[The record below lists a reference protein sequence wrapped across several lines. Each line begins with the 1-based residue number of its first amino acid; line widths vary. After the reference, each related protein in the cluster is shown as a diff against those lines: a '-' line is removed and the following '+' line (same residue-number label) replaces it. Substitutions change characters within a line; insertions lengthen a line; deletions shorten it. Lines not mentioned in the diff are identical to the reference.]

1 MGESSPELPRST
13 PEDAGYVVGERLD
26 GRGRAQRWALEGGR
40 QLWRLE
46 RADERVAL
54 RLRQLA
60 EDGVGGFVDGGRDDA
75 GPWLVRHLPRETL
88 DQLRRREPSAMAWRR
103 AVGVVERVAR
113 ALAACEA
120 RSLFP
125 GAVTPSAVMATEE
138 GDEVRVVLPADAL
151 VGAMVG
157 APAPRGGTETGPK
170 ALLWSPPEKLDD
182 ALWDAASNRYAAGV
196 LLYDLLSGRHPFSGA
211 GLRHALREARQVE
224 AAPFAKEV
232 ARALP
237 AGLQSLCLRLIAR
250 DPDRRP
256 ATARAIAEQLESV
269 ARGEALVDDDRPSL
283 ESGIAVRGDEA
294 DEAPVSER
302 PEPSRRDGPV
312 APPEAPVEERLDVPW
327 LLATL
332 SRGRL
337 RLLPVAV
344 GLVACA
350 LGVAFALGAPDGVAG
365 EGEAATERPTVGAQQ
380 PVVAETTLAEDCASC
395 HPSHAA
401 QWSQSVMGHSV
412 KSPLFNALEALIEEQ
427 VGRDRDCPGGAGIL
441 RRADPATAC
450 RSPQTG
456 LAVTGAGGEHWCV
469 NCHAAGD
476 NLASAM
482 PPWEGRPGGDPRTRH
497 PVKDLIGDV
506 ALEGIS
512 CAFCHQVHGP
522 VGPNGSPGY
531 QGNPTWRSFVTG
543 ATFRSRPEDLR
554 GELGI
559 ANSGYLLDPF
569 ELLLGSRALPTERV
583 ALTPSGFAA
592 HARPTDE
599 AKRYLASSQFCGSC
613 HDVRL
618 FGTDVIGGR
627 QGEHFKRLRNAY
639 SEWVDWA
646 DTERAAGRQPA
657 SCQDCHMSAYPGVC
671 EPGTRPDDDPIH
683 ESCPDG
689 MRFAPRKPGARTS
702 GRVAQSSAEAQA
714 VSPHYFAGVDLPLA
728 PEIADEALDQEGLDP
743 TGIPLSARRR
753 RDMLLRVSMELGLGE
768 ARRSRG
774 ELEIP
779 VWVENVGA
787 GHKVPAGFSQERE
800 IWVHLRVEDGAG
812 RVLYEVGRVER
823 NDEDL
828 HDKVFLRVN
837 TDPDRLDALGRPEG
851 LFGADV
857 RDGPDVPEWSP
868 PVELGGDR
876 FRGRGLI
883 NFQNGFLRCV
893 RCLGPVGPDGR
904 CQDFGSRHRA
914 ERFADGD
921 YDLDTGE
928 CRSNLSGSAALLETY
943 FPVGSLDADRGLPK
957 APDAIIDSR
966 SLTPGRRVEYT
977 YVLPTR
983 GRQGPFRV
991 TARLMFR
998 SFPPFLVRAFAEY
1011 EAKQAARGRR
1021 PGGPLV
1027 TFDMMDRLERVV
1039 VDRASLVVP

>member
-1 MGESSPELPRST
+1 MADGSKELPRST
-13 PEDAGYVVGERLD
+13 PQDVGHVVGEPLEP
-26 GRGRAQRWALEGGR
+26 RGRAARWSLEGGR
-40 QLWRLE
+40 ELWRLD
-46 RADERVAL
+46 RDDQRVAL
-54 RLRQLA
+54 RLRQLSVA
-60 EDGVGGFVDGGRDDA
+60 GVGGFVDGGVDDD
-75 GPWLVRHLPRETL
+75 GLWLVRDLPRETL
-88 DQLRRREPSAMAWRR
+88 DQLRRAQPGAMPWRR
-103 AVGVVERVAR
+103 AVEIVQRVAR
-113 ALAACEA
+113 ALAACEE

-125 GAVTPSAVMATEE
+125 GAATPSAVMATDDD
-138 GDEVRVVLPADAL
+138 GDLRVVLPADAL

-157 APAPRGGTETGPK
+157 APAPRGGTNTGPK
-170 ALLWSPPEKLDD
+170 VLLWSPPEKLDD
-182 ALWDAASNRYAAGV
+182 ALWDAASNRYAVGV
-196 LLYDLLSGRHPFSGA
+196 LLYELLSGRHPFAGA
-211 GLRHALREARQVE
+211 GLRHALREARQAE
-224 AAPFAKEV
+224 AAPFAAEV
-232 ARALP
+232 ARTLP
-237 AGLQSLCLRLIAR
+237 AGLMSTCLRLIAR
-250 DPDRRP
+250 DPERRP
-256 ATARAIAEQLESV
+256 ATAAAIAEELEAVSR
-269 ARGEALVDDDRPSL
+269 RGTASDANRPSL
-283 ESGIAVRGDEA
+283 DATVAEPDEDDDHRESRSRSHPERA
-294 DEAPVSER
+294 AP
-302 PEPSRRDGPV
+302 
-312 APPEAPVEERLDVPW
+312 APERLDLRW
-327 LLATL
+327 LLAAL

-337 RLLPVAV
+337 RLLPAAL
-344 GLVACA
+344 GLVVCG
-350 LGVAFALGAPDGVAG
+350 LGVAFALGAP
-365 EGEAATERPTVGAQQ
+365 EAEPIGGPGRDRPTVGAQQ
-380 PVVAETTLAEDCASC
+380 PVAAETTLAKDCASC
-395 HPSHAA
+395 HPRHAA
-401 QWSQSVMGHSV
+401 EWSQSVMGHSV

-456 LAVTGAGGEHWCV
+456 LTITGSGGEHWCV

-476 NLASAM
+476 NLASVM
-482 PPWEGRPGGDPRTRH
+482 PAWEGRPGGDPRTRH

-554 GELGI
+554 GEYGI
-559 ANSGYLLDPF
+559 ANSGYQLDPF
-569 ELLLGSRALPTERV
+569 ELILGRRALPAERV
-583 ALTPSGFAA
+583 ALTGSGFAA
-592 HARPTDE
+592 HARPTEE
-599 AKRYLASSQFCGSC
+599 AKRYLSSSQFCGSC

-618 FGTDVIGGR
+618 FGTDVVGAR

-639 SEWVDWA
+639 SEWVAWA

-657 SCQDCHMSAYPGVC
+657 SCQDCHMSAYPGIC
-671 EPGTRPDDDPIH
+671 EPGERPDDDPIH
-683 ESCPDG
+683 EGCPDG
-689 MRFAPRKPGARTS
+689 MRFAPRAPGARTT
-702 GRVAQSSAEAQA
+702 GRVAQSSAEPQA

-753 RDMLLRVSMELGLGE
+753 RDMLLRASMDLGIGE
-768 ARRSRG
+768 AQRTRG
-774 ELEIP
+774 GGQLEIP
-779 VWVENVGA
+779 IWVENVGA

-812 RVLYEVGRVER
+812 RVVYEVGRVER

-857 RDGPDVPEWSP
+857 RDGPDVPQWSP

-876 FRGRGLI
+876 FRGKGLI

-893 RCLGPVGPDGR
+893 RCIGVVGPDGE

-921 YDLDTGE
+921 YDIDTGE
-928 CRSNLSGSAALLETY
+928 CRSNLFGDAALIETY

-957 APDAIIDSR
+957 GPDAIIDTR

-983 GRQGPFRV
+983 GRQGPYRV

-1027 TFDMMDRLERVV
+1027 TFDMMERLERVV

>member
-1 MGESSPELPRST
+1 MVEGSRELPSST
-13 PEDAGYVVGERLD
+13 PEEQGYAASNPLEP
-26 GRGRAQRWALEGGR
+26 RGRARRWAMPGGR
-40 QLWRLE
+40 ELWRLE
-46 RADERVAL
+46 SQDERVAL
-54 RLRQLA
+54 RMGQLGQS
-60 EDGVGGFVDGGRDDA
+60 GVGGFVDAGRDDD
-75 GPWLVRHLPRETL
+75 GPWLVRALPADTL
-88 DQLRRREPSAMAWRR
+88 DQLRRRQPGPMRWPR
-103 AVGVVERVAR
+103 AVEVVRQVAR
-113 ALAACEA
+113 ALAACEEL
-120 RSLFP
+120 SLFP
-125 GAVTPSAVMATEE
+125 GAVTPSAVRATDDQ
-138 GDEVRVVLPADAL
+138 DEVRVVLPADAL

-182 ALWDAASNRYAAGV
+182 ALWDAASNRYATGV
-196 LLYDLLSGRHPFSGA
+196 LLYELLSGRHPFAGA
-211 GLRHALREARQVE
+211 GLRHALAEARHAE
-224 AAPFAKEV
+224 AAPFSPEV
-232 ARALP
+232 ARTLP
-237 AGLQSLCLRLIAR
+237 AGLQSCCLRLIAR
-250 DPDRRP
+250 DPERRP
-256 ATARAIAEQLESV
+256 ASARAIEEELAAV
-269 ARGEALVDDDRPSL
+269 ALGEAAVDDDRPSQRL
-283 ESGIAVRGDEA
+283 DDACDPS
-294 DEAPVSER
+294 EAPVST
-302 PEPSRRDGPV
+302 SRREPGV
-312 APPEAPVEERLDVPW
+312 RSAPAERFDLPW
-327 LLATL
+327 LVTAL

-337 RLLPVAV
+337 RLLPMAV
-344 GLVACA
+344 GVVVCG
-350 LGVAFALGAPDGVAG
+350 LGLAFAFGAPDGGNRPGASKG
-365 EGEAATERPTVGAQQ
+365 RRPTVGAQQ
-380 PVVAETTLAEDCASC
+380 PVTAETTHASDCASC
-395 HPSHAA
+395 HPRHAA
-401 QWSQSVMGHSV
+401 EWSQSVMGHSV
-412 KSPLFNALEALIEEQ
+412 KSPLFNALESLIQEQ

-450 RSPQTG
+450 RSRQTG
-456 LAVTGAGGEHWCV
+456 LTVTGSGGEHWCV
-469 NCHAAGD
+469 NCHGAGD

-482 PPWEGRPGGDPRTRH
+482 PAWEGRPGGDPRTRH

-522 VGPNGSPGY
+522 VGPTGSPGY

-554 GELGI
+554 GRFGI

-569 ELLLGSRALPTERV
+569 ELLTGRRQLDPDRLAITST
-583 ALTPSGFAA
+583 GFVA
-592 HARPTDE
+592 HARPSAE

-618 FGTDVIGGR
+618 FGTDVIGVR

-639 SEWVDWA
+639 SEWADWA
-646 DTERAAGRQPA
+646 ATERAAGRQPA

-671 EPGTRPDDDPIH
+671 EPGERPDDDPIH
-683 ESCPDG
+683 ESCPEG
-689 MRFAPRKPGARTS
+689 MRFSSRLPGSRTS
-702 GRVAQSSAEAQA
+702 GRVAQSSGEVQA

-728 PEIADEALDQEGLDP
+728 REITDEALDQDGLDSA
-743 TGIPLSARRR
+743 GIPLSARRR
-753 RDMLLRVSMELGLGE
+753 RDMLLRASMELGLGE
-768 ARRSRG
+768 ARRTAG
-774 ELEIP
+774 GGQLEIP
-779 VWVENVGA
+779 VWIENVGA

-812 RVLYEVGRVER
+812 RLLYEVGRVER

-828 HDKVFLRVN
+828 HDKIFLRVN

-857 RDGPDVPEWSP
+857 RDGPDVPQWSP
-868 PVELGGDR
+868 PVELGGVR

-893 RCLGPVGPDGR
+893 RCLGVVGPDGE
-904 CQDFGSRHRA
+904 CEDLGSSHRA

-921 YDLDTGE
+921 YDIDTGE
-928 CRSNLSGSAALLETY
+928 CRSNLIGRAALLETY

-957 APDAIIDSR
+957 APDAIIDTR

-983 GRQGPFRV
+983 GQQGPFRV

-998 SFPPFLVRAFAEY
+998 GFPPFLVRAFAEY

-1027 TFDMMDRLERVV
+1027 TFDMMERLERVV

>member
-1 MGESSPELPRST
+1 MADGSPELPRST
-13 PEDAGYVVGERLD
+13 PDDGGYVVGEALES
-26 GRGRAQRWALEGGR
+26 RGRASRWSVDGGR
-40 QLWRLE
+40 ELWRLQD
-46 RADERVAL
+46 ADERVAR
-54 RLRQLA
+54 RLRQIA
-60 EDGVGGFVDGGRDDA
+60 EAGVGGFVDGGRDED
-75 GPWLVRHLPRETL
+75 GWWLVRDLPAETL
-88 DQLRRREPSAMAWRR
+88 EQLRRREPGAMEWRR
-103 AVGVVERVAR
+103 AVDIGRRVAR
-113 ALAACEA
+113 ALAACEE

-125 GAVTPSAVMATEE
+125 GAVFPSAVMACQERD
-138 GDEVRVVLPADAL
+138 GARVVLPADAL

-157 APAPRGGTETGPK
+157 APAPRGGTDTGPK

-182 ALWDAASNRYAAGV
+182 ALWDAASNRYAVGV
-196 LLYDLLSGRHPFSGA
+196 LLYELLSGRHPFAGA
-211 GLRHALREARQVE
+211 GLRHALREARRAE
-224 AAPFAKEV
+224 AAPFAADV
-232 ARALP
+232 ARQLP
-237 AGLQSLCLRLIAR
+237 AGLMSLCLRLVAR

-256 ATARAIAEQLESV
+256 GTATAIADELDAV
-269 ARGEALVDDDRPSL
+269 ARGRARVDDGGPSSNAAPIADDEDQGADAAQEPRRRRSPTDDREDAPSL
-283 ESGIAVRGDEA
+283 E
-294 DEAPVSER
+294 
-302 PEPSRRDGPV
+302 
-312 APPEAPVEERLDVPW
+312 RLDLPW

-337 RLLPVAV
+337 RLLPVAA
-344 GLVACA
+344 GLVACG
-350 LGVAFALGAPDGVAG
+350 LGVAFALGAPESPSGG
-365 EGEAATERPTVGAQQ
+365 EPARDRPTVGAQQ
-380 PVVAETTLAEDCASC
+380 PVAAETTLAKDCASC
-395 HPSHAA
+395 HPGHAA

-456 LAVTGAGGEHWCV
+456 LSITGSGGEHWCV

-482 PPWEGRPGGDPRTRH
+482 PAWEGRPGGDPRTRH

-543 ATFRSRPEDLR
+543 ATFRSRPEDFR
-554 GELGI
+554 GQFGI

-569 ELLLGSRALPTERV
+569 ELILGGRELPADRV
-583 ALTPSGFAA
+583 ALTASGFAA
-592 HARPTDE
+592 HARPTEE
-599 AKRYLASSQFCGSC
+599 AKRYLSSSQFCGSC

-618 FGTDVIGGR
+618 FGTDVVGVR

-639 SEWVDWA
+639 SEWVAWA

-671 EPGTRPDDDPIH
+671 EPGDRPDDDPIH

-689 MRFAPRKPGARTS
+689 MRFSPRRPGARTT
-702 GRVAQSSAEAQA
+702 GRVAQSSAEATA
-714 VSPHYFAGVDLPLA
+714 VSPHFFAGVDLPLA
-728 PEIADEALDQEGLDP
+728 REITDDALDQDGLDP
-743 TGIPLSARRR
+743 TGIPLSARAR
-753 RDMLLRVSMELGLGE
+753 RDMLLRASMDLGLGE
-768 ARRSRG
+768 ATRSAGRG
-774 ELEIP
+774 QLEIP

-828 HDKVFLRVN
+828 HDKIFLRVN

-857 RDGPDVPEWSP
+857 RDGPDVPQWSP

-893 RCLGPVGPDGR
+893 RCIGPVGPDGE

-921 YDLDTGE
+921 YDIDTGE
-928 CRSNLSGSAALLETY
+928 CRSNLVGDAALLETY

-957 APDAIIDSR
+957 GPDAIIDTR

-998 SFPPFLVRAFAEY
+998 SFPPFLVRTFAEY

-1027 TFDMMDRLERVV
+1027 TFEMMERLERVV